1 MKKEI
6 YAALKLAGLVTEEM
20 NPEVAGERI
29 DDLRQ
34 GLDQAEGPEDALRML
49 YNWAA
54 KQTIDEDE
62 FVQLAQEFMQNQ

>member
-20 NPEVAGERI
+20 DPDVAGERI

-34 GLDQAEGPEDALRML
+34 GLDQAESPEDALRML

-54 KQTIDEDE
+54 KQTINEDE
-62 FVQLAQEFMQNQ
+62 FVQLAQEFMQGQ